1 MLTTATARTRLLR
14 CRMLREPPMSK
25 HSRMHAELFH
35 LETPDLKEGATQ
47 TVDNSVFI
55 DGNGIL
61 LSFFFFCGGF
71 CSRQKCWFGAG
82 ADPHAVS
89 ASLNKSTFYHN

>member
-61 LSFFFFCGGF
+61 LFFFFF
-71 CSRQKCWFGAG
+71 VAAFVAG
-82 ADPHAVS
+82 
-89 ASLNKSTFYHN
+89 KSVGSVQEPIHMPLAHH